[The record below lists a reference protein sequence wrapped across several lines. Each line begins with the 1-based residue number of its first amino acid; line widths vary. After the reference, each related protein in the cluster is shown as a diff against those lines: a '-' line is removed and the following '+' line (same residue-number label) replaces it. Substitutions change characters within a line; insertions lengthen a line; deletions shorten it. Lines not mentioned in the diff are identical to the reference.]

1 MICMHACMQAGMAWH
16 GMVCCVCYVCY
27 ACYACYACYVWYVC
41 HVCHVCHVWYVCH
54 VCHVCHVCYVMC
66 CDVMSCHVCMYIIY
80 PPVVKHGKSTCFF
93 VRRKSEL
100 ETSVDRGFSSGIAP
114 HRGGVGV
121 VAALLAVGLGDLA
134 VDHHHVGPE
143 EVLRCNA
150 TKTDIIQILR
160 YPRIFVG

>member
-1 MICMHACMQAGMAWH
+1 
-16 GMVCCVCYVCY
+16 
-27 ACYACYACYVWYVC
+27 
-41 HVCHVCHVWYVCH
+41 
-54 VCHVCHVCYVMC
+54 
-66 CDVMSCHVCMYIIY
+66 MYIIY

-143 EVLRCNA
+143 EVLKGA
-150 TKTDIIQILR
+150 TVQRHKNRSSTNIEISQNFRWLINVNHHFSHG
-160 YPRIFVG
+160 YMAPFCFFG

>member
-1 MICMHACMQAGMAWH
+1 
-16 GMVCCVCYVCY
+16 
-27 ACYACYACYVWYVC
+27 
-41 HVCHVCHVWYVCH
+41 
-54 VCHVCHVCYVMC
+54 
-66 CDVMSCHVCMYIIY
+66 MYIIY
-80 PPVVKHGKSTCFF
+80 PPVIKHGKSTFFF

-150 TKTDIIQILR
+150 TKTNIMQILR